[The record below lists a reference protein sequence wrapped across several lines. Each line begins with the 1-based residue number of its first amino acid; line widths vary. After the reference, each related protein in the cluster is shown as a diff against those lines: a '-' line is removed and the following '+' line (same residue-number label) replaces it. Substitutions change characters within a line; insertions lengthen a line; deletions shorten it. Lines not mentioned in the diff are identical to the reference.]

1 MTDIREDESI
11 TYPIIKIGTQY
22 WQRGN
27 MKATY
32 YISGEPI
39 TLKTDFSTES
49 AGYGEPTTSY
59 YFYNQKAV
67 TSGKIAPIGW
77 SIPTSQDWQNLIT
90 YIQNDASVLK
100 GGTSWIESE
109 YPVNNLSGFYAVGAG
124 YFDSTYIYRKE
135 QVRFWMAGDTQ
146 TSVADKV
153 VCLQY
158 YSNKVTEEFHKTTN
172 ALSLRMVRK

>member
-1 MTDIREDESI
+1 
-11 TYPIIKIGTQY
+11 
-22 WQRGN
+22 
-27 MKATY
+27 
-32 YISGEPI
+32 
-39 TLKTDFSTES
+39 S
-49 AGYGEPTTSY
+49 AGYGKPTSTY
-59 YFYNQKAV
+59 CFYNQKVV
-67 TSGKIAPIGW
+67 TSGKIAPNGW
-77 SIPTSQDWQNLIT
+77 AIPSSQDWQKLIT

-124 YFDSTYIYRKE
+124 YFDSTYICRKE